1 MSLGIR
7 ERNPAFRQQIFDVAE
22 AQGESEIEPNRLLND
37 LRREP
42 VPFVADFLHPLG
54 YWTARGTASP
64 KRRDNAS
71 GGDGRSRR
79 FKAIKSSRG
88 KSWARFH
95 IVDPKLLAGNA
106 VSSDVRWSLLA
117 DGCVDVSAFVGPEQN
132 FERRQIRHELCRH
145 SMTLRITCE
154 KRVISEGFVFLL

>member
-1 MSLGIR
+1 VSLGIR

-64 KRRDNAS
+64 KRRDNA
-71 GGDGRSRR
+71 
-79 FKAIKSSRG
+79 
-88 KSWARFH
+88 
-95 IVDPKLLAGNA
+95 
-106 VSSDVRWSLLA
+106 
-117 DGCVDVSAFVGPEQN
+117 
-132 FERRQIRHELCRH
+132 ERRLGCLIAVRTNPRSDARASKVMSVAHG
-145 SMTLRITCE
+145 
-154 KRVISEGFVFLL
+154 VA

>member
-64 KRRDNAS
+64 KRRDNAAVRAYH
-71 GGDGRSRR
+71 GALQEKGITPSRPPYEDN
-79 FKAIKSSRG
+79 
-88 KSWARFH
+88 
-95 IVDPKLLAGNA
+95 VVTEA
-106 VSSDVRWSLLA
+106 VLMQ
-117 DGCVDVSAFVGPEQN
+117 G
-132 FERRQIRHELCRH
+132 
-145 SMTLRITCE
+145 
-154 KRVISEGFVFLL
+154 